1 MYQSEK
7 EDEERSQLPSPST
20 PTEQTPSAATTL
32 PPPDGGLEAWI
43 QVLCMH
49 FTFFNS
55 WGVNNSFSIF
65 QQLYTS
71 TLPESASNIS
81 WIGSVQTSLLFF
93 TGVFAGRATD
103 AGYFRVVYASGVFL
117 QLLGF
122 FMLSLC
128 RTYWQIFLAQAV
140 CMGLGNGLT
149 FSPGLSVMSS
159 YFMRHRAVAVGLA
172 AAGAATGGL
181 VYPVLIDQL
190 LYVRDIGFGWTVR
203 AAGLVMLVTQIPGLV
218 LYRPRYTAQKQQPQ
232 QLGQG
237 QEQEQAKPL
246 IIDWAAFKEKPFL
259 FFTISMFLNFWGL
272 YFTFF
277 YLGTYARDRLGMSST
292 LDLILVLNGVGVIGR
307 IVPSLIGDR
316 ITGRL
321 NILIPISIASAIL
334 IFAWMAVSSVA
345 GLYVFTVFYGLV
357 GGAAQSLFPATAT
370 TMTPDVR
377 RTGTRLG
384 MILSVVGF
392 ATLTGPAI
400 EGALI
405 QQEGGSYI
413 GAQGFAASAIMLGAL
428 FAFACRVAKTGL
440 HFRVKV

>member
-1 MYQSEK
+1 MYRTEK
-7 EDEERSQLPSPST
+7 EDEENSQSPESESPSPNESAAPTCST
-20 PTEQTPSAATTL
+20 PS
-32 PPPDGGLEAWI
+32 PPPDGGLEAWT

-93 TGVFAGRATD
+93 MGVFAGRATD
-103 AGYFRVVYASGVFL
+103 AGYFRAVYATGVFL
-117 QLLGF
+117 QLLGI
-122 FMLSLC
+122 FMLSLSQN
-128 RTYWQIFLAQAV
+128 YWQIFLTQAV

-159 YFMRHRAVAVGLA
+159 YFMRHRSLAVGLA
-172 AAGAATGGL
+172 SAGAPTGGM
-181 VYPVLIDQL
+181 VYPVLIDRL
-190 LYVRDIGFGWTVR
+190 LYKHNIGFGWTVR
-203 AAGLVMLVTQIPGLV
+203 AAGLVMLVTQVLGLV
-218 LYRPRYTAQKQQPQ
+218 LYRPRYKALLQQQPQ
-232 QLGQG
+232 LGQS
-237 QEQEQAKPL
+237 AKSPFV
-246 IIDWAAFKEKPFL
+246 DWDAFKEKPFV
-259 FFTISMFLNFWGL
+259 FFTIAKFLNFWGL
-272 YFTFF
+272 YFVFF

-292 LDLILVLNGVGVIGR
+292 LNLILVLNGVGVIGR
-307 IVPSLIGDR
+307 IVPSIISDR

-321 NILIPISIASAIL
+321 NMVTPISVAAAVL
-334 IFAWMAVSSVA
+334 VFAWMAVNSVA

-370 TMTPDVR
+370 TMTPNVR

-405 QQEGGSYI
+405 QQKGGSYI
-413 GAQGFAASAIMLGAL
+413 GAQAFAASVIMLGAVFL
-428 FAFACRVAKTGL
+428 AACRVAKTGL
-440 HFRVKV
+440 HLRAMV

>member
-7 EDEERSQLPSPST
+7 EDEEQSPFPEPTTPAPNSPTIHPSP
-20 PTEQTPSAATTL
+20 
-32 PPPDGGLEAWI
+32 PPAPDGGLEAWT

-71 TLPESASNIS
+71 TLAESASNIS

-93 TGVFAGRATD
+93 MGVFAGRATD
-103 AGYFRVVYASGVFL
+103 AGHFRVVYASGVFL

-128 RTYWQIFLAQAV
+128 HSYWQIFLAQGV
-140 CMGLGNGLT
+140 CMGLGNGLA

-159 YFMRHRAVAVGLA
+159 YFVRHRAVAVGLA

-181 VYPVLIDQL
+181 VYPVLIERL
-190 LYVRDIGFGWTVR
+190 LYVHDIGFGWTVR
-203 AAGLVMLVTQIPGLV
+203 AAGLVMLVTQVPGLA
-218 LYRPRYTAQKQQPQ
+218 LYRPRYKQQQ
-232 QLGQG
+232 QQD
-237 QEQEQAKPL
+237 KPPL
-246 IIDWAAFKEKPFL
+246 VDWAAFKEKPL
-259 FFTISMFLNFWGL
+259 VFFTIAMFLNFWGL

-277 YLGTYARDRLGMSST
+277 YLGTFARDRIGMSNT
-292 LDLILVLNGVGVIGR
+292 LNLILVLNGVGVIGR

-321 NILIPISIASAIL
+321 NMLIPISVASAVL
-334 IFAWMAVSSVA
+334 IFAWMAVDSVA

-405 QQEGGSYI
+405 QQEGGSYV
-413 GAQGFAASAIMLGAL
+413 GAQAFAASAIMLGAL
-428 FAFACRVAKTGL
+428 FAEACRVAKTGL
-440 HFRVKV
+440 HLRVKV